1 MSRLLRLS
9 LLALVALVLVLPQG
23 AAAQEPTWYSL
34 PYILGPNPPKVGDE
48 LSGENGGLYCS
59 PQCDS
64 QVYQWFHC
72 TANTN
77 YSNCVPSA
85 PVQNEKHYTVQEG
98 DVGWSLVVQV
108 VATNHDCNEKGTECR
123 DVTKYKNS
131 LPTAPV
137 QGAAATAPTTPATP
151 ATPTTPAA
159 PTTPATPAVPV
170 APPPLEVR
178 PGTLLPTTPG
188 LFYSQ
193 TLTVTGGTAPYTFS
207 FDNGLLPA
215 GITFAKDGVLSGIS
229 DSAAGPFGFTV
240 TATDK
245 TGRKVTKDVN
255 LLVAA
260 PVIVATPLGLP
271 RAFVGSLY
279 STTLGA
285 MGGIAPHSFTL
296 VAGELPRGLSL
307 SMSGRL
313 GGLPTAAGTSLF
325 TVGMLDSRGSTGT
338 QTFRFVVESKAQTV
352 AKKRPAAKKP
362 TKTTR
367 R

>member
-59 PQCDS
+59 PVCTS

-77 YSNCVPSA
+77 YSNCVPAS
-85 PVQNEKHYTVQEG
+85 PLQDSKYYKVQES

-108 VATNHDCNEKGTECR
+108 VARNHDCNEKNTECR
-123 DVTKYKNS
+123 DVTKTKNS

-137 QGAAATAPTTPATP
+137 QGTAAAATPAAPTTPGAP

-159 PTTPATPAVPV
+159 PAP
-170 APPPLEVR
+170 PPPLEVQ
-178 PGTLLPTTPG
+178 PGVLFPTTPAI
-188 LFYSQ
+188 FYSQ
-193 TLTVTGGTAPYTFS
+193 TLSVTGGVEPYKFS
-207 FDNGLLPA
+207 FDSGLLPA
-215 GITFAKDGVLSGIS
+215 GITFTSDGVLSGIS
-229 DSAAGPFGFTV
+229 DSAAGLFPFTV

-245 TGRKVTKDVN
+245 TGRKVTKELN
-255 LLVAA
+255 LIVAA
-260 PVIVATPLGLP
+260 PVIVATPLGLSH
-271 RAFVGSLY
+271 AVAGSPY
-279 STTLGA
+279 SVTLGA
-285 MGGIAPHSFTL
+285 VGGIVPHSFTL
-296 VAGELPRGLSL
+296 VDGDLPPGMGLS
-307 SMSGRL
+307 MGGRL
-313 GGLPTAAGTSLF
+313 AGVPTVAGTSHF

-338 QTFRFVVESKAQTV
+338 QTFRFVVERAQQTV
-352 AKKRPAAKKP
+352 VKKKPAAKTPAKKKKK
-362 TKTTR
+362 KTTKR
-367 R
+367 